1 MARNKQVAVMLAPG
15 QRKIVYMRIVRR
27 RAPIVISDSEDDD
40 RDQNAETVISDS
52 DKSSS
57 DDDCSWL

>member
-1 MARNKQVAVMLAPG
+1 MLAPG
-15 QRKIVYMRIVRR
+15 QRKIVYVRIVRR
-27 RAPIVISDSEDDD
+27 PAPIVISDSEDDD
-40 RDQNAETVISDS
+40 REQNAEIVISDS